1 MSKLD
6 NYQCDGQLDIT
17 DYMKSKIISNRVD
30 DLTTH
35 INKKGKSQYQ
45 QIKDIVYDTYD
56 KNKDSDDLL
65 NVLTNRISVY
75 VLNQSIEYMNYLR
88 KEME

>member
-30 DLTTH
+30 DLTAY
-35 INKKGKSQYQ
+35 INKQGKSQYQ
-45 QIKDIVYDTYD
+45 QIKDIVCDTYD
-56 KNKDSDDLL
+56 QNKDSDDLL

-75 VLNQSIEYMNYLR
+75 VLDQSIGYMNYLR